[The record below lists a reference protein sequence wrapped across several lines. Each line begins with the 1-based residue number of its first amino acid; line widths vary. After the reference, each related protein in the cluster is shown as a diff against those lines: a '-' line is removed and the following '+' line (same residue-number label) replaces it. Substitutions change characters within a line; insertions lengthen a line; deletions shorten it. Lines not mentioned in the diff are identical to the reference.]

1 MIRVVRTTFLLVAC
15 VLGLAAASP
24 AQAAKD
30 DRAFIGAEAA
40 FQEGNFRKALS
51 KLEDFLQD
59 HPESRYRQQ
68 ALYYAA
74 ESASEIGKYSIARMH
89 YDALLREYPESAYA
103 LRAQFGRAIAMS
115 EEGRAPDAVEAL
127 LEVAPQLEDPRDR
140 RKCYRAVLRVEMDRR
155 RYVGA
160 LHALGL
166 LLDDGA
172 DWREEDDR
180 VLETIS
186 TNAVQTDLLEWEEAG
201 RGTTGA
207 GLALFVVLQQ
217 RGLTEEPETGDPDV
231 FLFADVYPDHPFI
244 GRIES
249 ISTGNLTF
257 PAKPDKIGV
266 ILPLSGDYRRP
277 GSDVLDGIN
286 LALLDVSAGDLK
298 PTLVV
303 RDSEGDP
310 EKAVAALEELVTEEN
325 VVAVLGPLL
334 SPSAVPVAEKAQ
346 ELRVPMIALS
356 QKEEVPQ
363 VGRYVF
369 RNFLTADAQVDA
381 VVDYAVN
388 RYGLTRF
395 AVFYP
400 ATERGGAMAEAFWA
414 GVEGA
419 GCAVTA
425 IEPYEADAT
434 DFRKPLRKLYGRRY
448 VEKGVGAVDLE
459 LPYLPE
465 RTKPQLPDGRATM
478 LVSGDDFQAIFVPDG
493 TKRVSMIAPAMVY
506 EDINLADTF
515 QSKPPVVLLGGAG
528 LNNAEYVRRGGRYVQ
543 GSLFVDAFFP
553 QSTDPDV
560 AGFVQR
566 FHDTHQR
573 EPGLLEALAYDSTA
587 AILTLLGDGHTNRPA
602 LRRALSRFEPTSSVT
617 GELGFD
623 EDGEMTRE
631 LLLLSVEEDAI
642 IQLLPTPLPDGILAP
657 TDVQPPAEDAQ

>member
-1 MIRVVRTTFLLVAC
+1 MIRFARMTLLLTAC
-15 VLGLAAASP
+15 VLGLAAAQP
-24 AQAAKD
+24 ASAAKD

-40 FQEGNFRKALS
+40 FQDGNFRKALS
-51 KLEDFLQD
+51 KLEDFLHD
-59 HPESRYRQQ
+59 YPESRHRQQ

-74 ESASEIGKYSIARMH
+74 EAAGEIGKHSIARMH
-89 YDALLREYPESAYA
+89 YDALLREFPGSGYQ
-103 LRAQFGRAIAMS
+103 LRAEFGRAMSLS
-115 EEGRAPDAVEAL
+115 EEGRAADAVEAL
-127 LEVAPQLEDPRDR
+127 LEVAPKLDDERDR
-140 RKCYRAVLRVEMDRR
+140 RRCLRAVLRVEMERR

-160 LHALGL
+160 VNALGL
-166 LLDDGA
+166 LLEDGA
-172 DWREEDDR
+172 AWREEDDK
-180 VLETIS
+180 VLQTIS
-186 TNAVQTDLLEWEEAG
+186 DNALEEDLMGYEQEN
-201 RGTTGA
+201 RGTLGA

-217 RGLTEEPETGDPDV
+217 RGLTELAETGDPDV
-231 FLFADVYPDHPFI
+231 FLFADEYNDHPFA

-249 ISTGNLTF
+249 LSTGNLTY

-286 LALLDVSAGDLK
+286 LALENVPAGDLAV
-298 PTLVV
+298 TLVV

-334 SPSAVPVAEKAQ
+334 STSAVPVAEKAQ
-346 ELRVPMIALS
+346 ELRVPIIALS
-356 QKEEVPQ
+356 QKDGVPQ

-369 RNFLTADAQVDA
+369 RNFLTPEAQVDA

-395 AVFYP
+395 AIFYP
-400 ATERGGAMAEAFWA
+400 STERGGAMAESFWA
-414 GVEGA
+414 GVEEA

-425 IEPYEADAT
+425 IEPYEGDAT

-448 VEKGVGAVDLE
+448 VEKGVSAVDLE
-459 LPYLPE
+459 LPFLPE
-465 RTKPQLPDGRATM
+465 RTKPHLPDGRATT
-478 LVSGDDFQAIFVPDG
+478 LVAGDDFQAVFVPDG

-515 QSKPPVVLLGGAG
+515 QSRPPVVLLGGAG
-528 LNNAEYVRRGGRYVQ
+528 LNNDEYVKRGGRYVQ

-560 AGFVQR
+560 SGFVRR
-566 FHDTHQR
+566 FTDTHGR
-573 EPGLLEALAYDSTA
+573 GPGLLEALAYDSTA

-602 LRRALSRFEPTSSVT
+602 LRRALSRFEPAGSVT
-617 GELGFD
+617 AQQGFD
-623 EDGEMTRE
+623 EDGEMQRQ

-642 IQLLPTPLPDGILAP
+642 VQLLPTPLADGILAP
-657 TDVQPPAEDAQ
+657 TLPEEGGE